1 MHKQIS
7 MPAAIAVIVVVLV
20 AIVWIGLRIIN
31 REPPLRGV
39 DPATRTMGGVRDPT
53 GKLRMGGPRVD
64 VP

>member
-1 MHKQIS
+1 MQKQIS
-7 MPAAIAVIVVVLV
+7 MPAAIVIVVVVLV

-39 DPATRTMGGVRDPT
+39 DPDPRTMGAVHDSA
-53 GKLRMGGPRVD
+53 GKIRMGGPRVD